1 MMSTYEHLVLPEGGS
16 DHNASERAYLRRRAS
31 QEMAWAIGTEQPEA
45 RIPHHQ
51 MAKTYCRRCQAIR
64 NPDECEACAL
74 RLLCRR
80 LVEPQRD

>member
-1 MMSTYEHLVLPEGGS
+1 
-16 DHNASERAYLRRRAS
+16 
-31 QEMAWAIGTEQPEA
+31 MAWAIGTEQPEA